1 MAQPIEI
8 AYYNSIVLA
17 GSDNVSNNN
26 HGKYHIEESRIKG
39 GFNETSMD
47 YGVKAYTTDDEYAPR
62 RRSNAMMYSGIYN
75 SKTKVNKTN
84 IITNKSL

>member
-39 GFNETSMD
+39 GF
-47 YGVKAYTTDDEYAPR
+47 K
-62 RRSNAMMYSGIYN
+62 
-75 SKTKVNKTN
+75 
-84 IITNKSL
+84 